1 MSFIFGSS
9 RKESVDL
16 TAVDSDALITVLKG
30 LDLVMDDRIPEARE
44 IFDSRPTA
52 FHLTGKAV
60 ISFIEGVLG
69 FEPEVL
75 KRAGEDLQTAED
87 SLEKGLKV
95 ASKYKMRTSTYP
107 SGLEYEV
114 CLGQVQLMHAICGFA
129 GESIMKS
136 VSSVLKIKRAFAS
149 FDTIMKKY
157 GEKIMTQHAKP
168 ADTTTSYEDVNVPL
182 VDEVI
187 QSGVLMCYGLLTLI
201 ISLLPPKLTKVLN
214 LLGLHGQR
222 DEALRYLWL
231 AASKPRSLQG
241 AASFAALVQYYGGAV
256 QLCDIYDTTDGK
268 DGWPVAKS
276 FNTLTEINEHYP
288 KGKLWVLHDA
298 KLQGMQKDL
307 DKALSV
313 LDRGFAA
320 KKPQLQQI
328 ETLMLFE
335 YALDCSFDHQYT
347 KSAEHYIRVR
357 DQNDWSHALYTYFAA
372 CCYIED
378 MRSNGNPESLAKANA
393 LLDAIPAMFQTKQKL
408 FGGTKVTV
416 PIESLIERRIHKW
429 SKRRDSV
436 GSQGGLA
443 EFAGSSP
450 IMELIYVYNGY
461 RRMDQVSL
469 EKWRAVSPAPDMD
482 SDDEMCRKLMS
493 AVVLRNLGNISEAG
507 TLLEEFC
514 LKKMKTS
521 EGWAVA
527 FGYYEYAVCIWWE
540 LQVLSDKKQI
550 MEQLEECHRYLRLA
564 LDCENNEL
572 EGRLNIRCQL
582 AKEVVKVRK
591 AEVSGRKP

>member
-1 MSFIFGSS
+1 MSFLFGS

-44 IFDSRPTA
+44 IFESRSSA

-75 KRAGEDLQTAED
+75 KRAGEDLQAAED
-87 SLEKGLKV
+87 ALEKGYKV
-95 ASKYKMRTSTYP
+95 ASKYKLRTSTYP
-107 SGLEYEV
+107 SGMEYEV

-136 VSSVLKIKRAFAS
+136 FSSVLKIKRAFAS
-149 FDTIMKKY
+149 FDSLMKKY
-157 GEKIMTQHAKP
+157 GDKIEAQHSKP
-168 ADTTTSYEDVNVPL
+168 SDTSIVHEDTNIPL
-182 VDEVI
+182 VDEAI

-214 LLGLHGQR
+214 LLGFHGER
-222 DEALRYLWL
+222 DEALKYLWL

-241 AASFAALVQYYGGAV
+241 AASFASLVQYYGGAV
-256 QLCDIYDTTDGK
+256 QLCDIYDTSDGQ
-268 DGWPVAKS
+268 DGWPVQKC
-276 FNTLTEINEHYP
+276 FKTLEEINEHYP

-298 KLQGMQKDL
+298 KLHGMQKDL
-307 DKALSV
+307 SKALAV

-320 KKPQLQQI
+320 EKPEIQQI

-347 KSAEHYIRVR
+347 KAAEHYIRVR
-357 DQNDWSHALYTYFAA
+357 DQNDWSTALYTYFAA

-378 MRSNGNPESLAKANA
+378 MRSNGNPESLTKANE
-393 LLDAIPAMFQTKQKL
+393 LLDTIPKMFQTKQKL

-416 PIESLIERRIHKW
+416 PIESLIERRINKW
-429 SKRRDSV
+429 SARRDQV
-436 GSQGGLA
+436 GGTGGLA

-461 RRMDQVSL
+461 RRMDKASL
-469 EKWRAVSPAPDMD
+469 ERWRAVPPAPDMD
-482 SDDEMCRKLMS
+482 PDDEMCRVLMS
-493 AVVLRNLGNISEAG
+493 AVVLRNLGEITEAG
-507 TLLEEFC
+507 TLLESFC
-514 LKKMKTS
+514 LKKRKTT
-521 EGWAVA
+521 EGWALA

-540 LQVLSDKKQI
+540 LQQLTDKDLLK
-550 MEQLEECHRYLRLA
+550 EQLEECHKYLRLA
-564 LDCENNEL
+564 LDCEHNEL

-582 AKEVVKVRK
+582 AKEVVKARK
-591 AEVSGRKP
+591 TQVALMK